1 MATKN
6 NSRLSQQP
14 YFDSHSEYEE
24 LAADIMV
31 ILEEWECGERTMV
44 STALE
49 NDKEYIELYSEA
61 ETYRCLIIEHL
72 KNCDEKIA
80 AMYQEYAGKME
91 ELLDRAVCMGDM
103 LAHDALTVRD
113 RG

>member
-14 YFDSHSEYEE
+14 YFDSRSGCREQ
-24 LAADIMV
+24 AVDTMV

-44 STALE
+44 STALK
-49 NDKEYIELYSEA
+49 NDEEYIELYSEA

-72 KNCDEKIA
+72 KNCDERIA
-80 AMYQEYAGKME
+80 AMYQEYACKME
-91 ELLDRAVCMGDM
+91 EMLDRAVCMGDM

-113 RG
+113 R